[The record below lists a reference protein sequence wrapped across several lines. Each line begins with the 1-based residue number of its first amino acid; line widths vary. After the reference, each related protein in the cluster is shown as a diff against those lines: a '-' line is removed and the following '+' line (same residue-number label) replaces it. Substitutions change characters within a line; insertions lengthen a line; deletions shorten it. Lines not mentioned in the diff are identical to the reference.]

1 MQEVKK
7 EVADGQ
13 SYLYED
19 IEKLMETVE
28 QIFHLLKDLRYKV
41 TFTLCFSSALNKIF
55 IKDGS
60 ETVESA
66 FDAFLDMSSPRQIKE
81 FESYA
86 FELKKL
92 FESHEAHQD
101 FGLSENCLQDRGCL
115 NDLSSAGLCPPGLS

>member
-1 MQEVKK
+1 LQEVKK

-28 QIFHLLKDLRYKV
+28 QIFHLLKDLRY
-41 TFTLCFSSALNKIF
+41 
-55 IKDGS
+55 KDGS